1 MLFPESAKKAI
12 ADAFYDKTIE
22 VLTAE
27 DTVDAE
33 GGVVKGSLTTKCTFQ
48 GNVRFTNLGELQA
61 ELGLVKTIDI
71 CVTCGAD
78 ENVSVNDLLRCSNKL
93 YVATSVI
100 PSDSHL
106 TIVGNLWE
114 AQQ

>member
-1 MLFPESAKKAI
+1 MLFPNEAKDAI
-12 ADAFYDKTIE
+12 AKSFYDKTIE
-22 VLTAE
+22 VLTSE

-33 GGVVKGSLTTKCTFQ
+33 GGVVKGSLTTKCTLQ
-48 GNVRFTNLGELQA
+48 GNVRFNNLGEVQTT
-61 ELGLVKTIDI
+61 LGLVNAIDI

-78 ENVSVNDLLRCSNKL
+78 ENVSVNDLLRCSDKL

-106 TIVGNLWE
+106 TIVGNLWA
-114 AQQ
+114 AQ

>member
-33 GGVVKGSLTTKCTFQ
+33 GGVVKGSLTTKSTLQ
-48 GNVRFTNLGELQA
+48 GNVRFNNLGEVQT
-61 ELGLVKTIDI
+61 ELGLIDSIDI

-78 ENVSVNDLLRCSNKL
+78 ENISVNDVLRYNDKL
-93 YVATSVI
+93 YIATSVI

-106 TIVGNLWE
+106 TIVGNLWV
-114 AQQ
+114 AQ

>member
-1 MLFPESAKKAI
+1 MLFPDKAKNAI
-12 ADAFYDKTIE
+12 AKSFYDKTIE

-27 DTVDAE
+27 DTIDAE
-33 GGVVKGSLTTKCTFQ
+33 GGVVKGSPTVKCTLQ
-48 GNVRFTNLGELQA
+48 GNVRFTNLGEIQT
-61 ELGLVKTIDI
+61 ELGLVDSIDI

-106 TIVGNLWE
+106 TIVGNLWQ
-114 AQQ
+114 AQE

>member
-1 MLFPESAKKAI
+1 MLFPNSAKNAI
-12 ADAFYDKTIE
+12 AKSFYDKTIE

-33 GGVVKGSLTTKCTFQ
+33 GGVVKGSFTVKSTFQ
-48 GNVRFTNLGELQA
+48 GNVRFTNLGEVQT
-61 ELGLVKTIDI
+61 ELGLVDSIDI

-78 ENVSVNDLLRCSNKL
+78 ENVSVDDILRCSNKL

-106 TIVGNLWE
+106 TIVGTLWE
-114 AQQ
+114 AQ

>member
-1 MLFPESAKKAI
+1 MLFPNKAKQAI
-12 ADAFYDKTIE
+12 AKSFYDKTIE
-22 VLTAE
+22 VLTTE
-27 DTVDAE
+27 DTIDAE

-48 GNVRFTNLGELQA
+48 GNVRFTNLGEIQT
-61 ELGLVKTIDI
+61 ELGLVKSIDI

-106 TIVGNLWE
+106 TIVGNLWQ
-114 AQQ
+114 AQE